1 MADYR
6 SLRKCLSSND
16 EELIIYGADNFAQFP
31 RRDTSITSKCDRALP
46 AARQNDL
53 VVLRGKLDRE
63 YHNWLRSYGL
73 GSDYVVEYKAL
84 SREMTLSELIV
95 KNPVNRRFHIF
106 RPMSQSSTKNL

>member
-1 MADYR
+1 MADYH
-6 SLRKCLSSND
+6 SLRKCISSND

-31 RRDTSITSKCDRALP
+31 RRDTSITSKFDRALP
-46 AARQNDL
+46 AARQDDL
-53 VVLRGKLDRE
+53 VILRGKLDRE
-63 YHNWLRSYGL
+63 YHNWLRSCGL